1 MRIGVSHVRT
11 LAKFFL
17 LMPLIVVSCVHPSIK
32 RVDRGGN
39 VASVTVPKFTPGPNR
54 ANWSSMSVTFSAQQ
68 SSQVVLKKSHGLV
81 DFLTDTNGASGLDLQ
96 SIPYGD
102 YWINLEFFDQRNA
115 VIYRSCDSDR
125 QTLRKI
131 NTSTYALRVAI
142 CDTKN
147 QPVSVI
153 GADAV
158 QQQKGRAKV
167 TWLTVSGVKL
177 LGDGGAPV
185 VLRGM
190 STHGLQWFGQFAN
203 PSAVKW
209 IRDDWQ
215 MSLIRAAMMTAPNEN
230 GYIANKGL
238 ADTVT
243 KLVDS
248 AIELGMYAMIDWHI
262 LSDNNPNIYK
272 TEAIAFFTDMAKR
285 YGNTPN
291 VIFEICNEPNGDVTW
306 QRDIKPYAQELVGV
320 IRRYAPKN
328 IIIVGTPTWSQDV
341 DIVAESPL
349 TGTNIMYAL
358 HFYAGTHK
366 QDLRNKADQALA
378 KGLPLFV
385 TEWGVSDASGGGGVF
400 TEEAN
405 RWLDF
410 LAKRQISWVNWNL
423 SDKSESS
430 SALMP
435 GAKPTGSWTPQ
446 DLSESGRFVRDA
458 ATK

>member
-1 MRIGVSHVRT
+1 MRT
-11 LAKFFL
+11 LPKFC
-17 LMPLIVVSCVHPSIK
+17 LIIALSGVSCVHPSIK
-32 RVDRGGN
+32 RGDRTGN
-39 VASVTVPKFTPGPNR
+39 VSSVTIPKLIPGPNR
-54 ANWSSMSVTFSAQQ
+54 PAWASMSVTFSAKQ
-68 SSQVVLKKSHGLV
+68 SRQVVLKKVHGLV
-81 DFLTDTNGASGLDLQ
+81 DFPTDANGASGVQLQ

-102 YWINLEFFDQRNA
+102 YLINLEFFDQGNG
-115 VIYRSCDSDR
+115 VVYRSCESDR
-125 QTLRKI
+125 QTIRKI
-131 NTSTYALRVAI
+131 NVPTYVLNVAI

-147 QPVSVI
+147 QSVSVI

-167 TWLTVSGVKL
+167 TWLTVNGSKL
-177 LGDGGAPV
+177 LGDSGNPV
-185 VLRGM
+185 VLRGI

-215 MSLIRAAMMTAPNEN
+215 MPLIRAAMMIAPNDN
-230 GYIANKGL
+230 GYIVNRGL
-238 ADTVT
+238 ASAVT

-262 LSDNNPNIYK
+262 LSDNNPNTYK
-272 TEAIAFFTDMAKR
+272 TEAISFFTDMAKR

-306 QRDIKPYAQELVGV
+306 QRDIKPYAQELIAV
-320 IRRYAPKN
+320 IRQYAPKN

-349 TGTNIMYAL
+349 TGPNIMYAL

-366 QDLRNKADQALA
+366 QDLRNRADQALA
-378 KGLPLFV
+378 KGLPIFV

-400 TEEAN
+400 IDEAN

-423 SDKSESS
+423 SDKNESS

-435 GAKPTGSWTPQ
+435 GAKPTGSWTTQ
-446 DLSESGRFVRDA
+446 ELSESGRFVRDA

>member
-1 MRIGVSHVRT
+1 M
-11 LAKFFL
+11 K
-17 LMPLIVVSCVHPSIK
+17 
-32 RVDRGGN
+32 
-39 VASVTVPKFTPGPNR
+39 
-54 ANWSSMSVTFSAQQ
+54 SALF
-68 SSQVVLKKSHGLV
+68 V
-81 DFLTDTNGASGLDLQ
+81 
-96 SIPYGD
+96 
-102 YWINLEFFDQRNA
+102 
-115 VIYRSCDSDR
+115 
-125 QTLRKI
+125 
-131 NTSTYALRVAI
+131 
-142 CDTKN
+142 
-147 QPVSVI
+147 
-153 GADAV
+153 
-158 QQQKGRAKV
+158 
-167 TWLTVSGVKL
+167 
-177 LGDGGAPV
+177 
-185 VLRGM
+185 
-190 STHGLQWFGQFAN
+190 
-203 PSAVKW
+203 
-209 IRDDWQ
+209 
-215 MSLIRAAMMTAPNEN
+215 
-230 GYIANKGL
+230 
-238 ADTVT
+238 
-243 KLVDS
+243 
-248 AIELGMYAMIDWHI
+248 
-262 LSDNNPNIYK
+262 
-272 TEAIAFFTDMAKR
+272 
-285 YGNTPN
+285 
-291 VIFEICNEPNGDVTW
+291 W

>member
-32 RVDRGGN
+32 RADRVSN
-39 VASVTVPKFTPGPNR
+39 VATVTVPKFTPGPNR

-131 NTSTYALRVAI
+131 NTSTYSLRVAI

-158 QQQKGRAKV
+158 QQQKGREKV

-203 PSAVKW
+203 SSALKW

-215 MSLIRAAMMTAPNEN
+215 MSLIRAALMTAPNEN

-238 ADTVT
+238 ADTAT

-272 TEAIAFFTDMAKR
+272 TEAVAFFTDMAKR

-306 QRDIKPYAQELVGV
+306 QRDIKPYAQELVAV
-320 IRRYAPKN
+320 IRQYAPKN

>member
-1 MRIGVSHVRT
+1 MRT
-11 LAKFFL
+11 LAKFCFL
-17 LMPLIVVSCVHPSIK
+17 VLLSVVSCVHPSIK
-32 RVDRGGN
+32 RADRTGN
-39 VASVTVPKFTPGPNR
+39 VATVTVPKLIPGPNR
-54 ANWSSMSVTFSAQQ
+54 PAWTSMSVTFSAQQ
-68 SSQVVLKKSHGLV
+68 SRQVVLKKSHGLV
-81 DFLTDTNGASGLDLQ
+81 DFPTDINGANGLELQ

-102 YWINLEFFDQRNA
+102 YWINLEFFDKGNA

-131 NTSTYALRVAI
+131 NTSTYVLSVAI
-142 CDTKN
+142 CDAKN

-177 LGDGGAPV
+177 LEDGGAPV

-215 MSLIRAAMMTAPNEN
+215 MSLIRAAMMTAPNDN

-262 LSDNNPNIYK
+262 LSDNNPNTYK

-306 QRDIKPYAQELVGV
+306 QRDIKPYAQELIAV
-320 IRRYAPKN
+320 IRQYAPKN

-366 QDLRNKADQALA
+366 QDLRTKADQALA

-423 SDKSESS
+423 SDKNESS
-430 SALMP
+430 SALTP
-435 GAKPTGSWTPQ
+435 GARPTGSWTVQ
-446 DLSESGRFVRDA
+446 ELSESGRFVRDA
-458 ATK
+458 ANK